1 MFEKTSILKLIKQNL
16 KIVIG
21 RISEGKD
28 KY

>member
-21 RISEGKD
+21 PISEGKD